1 MRLTK
6 ENKGW
11 HFPKRYEVKK
21 GVSNSRVIHTLG
33 RYEDSGF
40 TPDELLLFLNPPKVL
55 YIKDA
60 TEGKIIPIFPLDVRP
75 LIIEHGNI
83 CWNCKAK
90 FNDIAIIPL
99 MGLNVDYF
107 LTYEEADEY
116 IRANQSSNGVFKQ
129 IKLKSKKERVV
140 KMKKMSVNDY
150 EVTFVVDAYAD
161 MFQRKAVLAF
171 VASGDEKGELYGD
184 VTINIPQYSL
194 DEGES
199 FLSSDCPDL
208 IDAMVKN
215 GYLEITDSV
224 KLNYGTY
231 KIGRFTQK
239 FANEFEK
246 TA

>member
-1 MRLTK
+1 
-6 ENKGW
+6 
-11 HFPKRYEVKK
+11 
-21 GVSNSRVIHTLG
+21 
-33 RYEDSGF
+33 
-40 TPDELLLFLNPPKVL
+40 
-55 YIKDA
+55 
-60 TEGKIIPIFPLDVRP
+60 
-75 LIIEHGNI
+75 
-83 CWNCKAK
+83 
-90 FNDIAIIPL
+90 
-99 MGLNVDYF
+99 
-107 LTYEEADEY
+107 
-116 IRANQSSNGVFKQ
+116 
-129 IKLKSKKERVV
+129 
-140 KMKKMSVNDY
+140 MKKMSVNDY